1 MERRGHERIF
11 HLKEALARVR
21 YESGC
26 QCPVVRFEERAKE
39 WGPMARLTTHGKP
52 KRKQQ
57 ARNPAMGEGRRGIR
71 AESLGHDPEPGD
83 LGVGRLKRNE
93 SYVEDR

>member
-1 MERRGHERIF
+1 MGSNGKANPIIGEVVAKATSPQLRRG
-11 HLKEALARVR
+11 AAWV
-21 YESGC
+21 
-26 QCPVVRFEERAKE
+26 
-39 WGPMARLTTHGKP
+39 
-52 KRKQQ
+52 
-57 ARNPAMGEGRRGIR
+57 R